1 MQIINL
7 GSPSQFVRVTRDD
20 YDLASAINAFEAGEM
35 DAPEILQLF
44 QLLVDT
50 GLAWVFQGSYGRL
63 ANQFLQMELIVPRE
77 VQVMGHLDH

>member
-44 QLLVDT
+44 QLLVDNGPRV
-50 GLAWVFQGSYGRL
+50 GLPRL
-63 ANQFLQMELIVPRE
+63 IRAPSEPIPTDGV
-77 VQVMGHLDH
+77 DCAA